1 MNALYLIRHS
11 LTAANERRLYGG
23 CTDIPLTD
31 AGREIAVNRRG
42 TLPECDINISSGMR
56 RADET
61 LRLLT
66 GRAPDL
72 VLAGLRE
79 MDFGAFEMRS
89 YEQLKEDPDY
99 IRWIG
104 DQTGD
109 IRCPGG
115 ESLNAFKA
123 RALGDGERL
132 LRLPW
137 PTALA
142 VCHGGVIVNL
152 MQAWFPSENRHFYQ
166 WQPGPCAGY
175 RIALSEGSP
184 VDFEEV

>member
-11 LTAANERRLYGG
+11 LTVANERRLYGG

-42 TLPECDINISSGMR
+42 TLPECDIYISSGMR

-79 MDFGAFEMRS
+79 MDFGLFENMIPICIFGFLFFAMLPFANNCLDYLIRAGRRGTAAAPAPAHGPRGVPRRGDRQPDAGVVPLGKPAFLPVAARPLRGL
-89 YEQLKEDPDY
+89 QN
-99 IRWIG
+99 
-104 DQTGD
+104 
-109 IRCPGG
+109 CAVGG
-115 ESLNAFKA
+115 FA
-123 RALGDGERL
+123 RG
-132 LRLPW
+132 
-137 PTALA
+137 
-142 VCHGGVIVNL
+142 
-152 MQAWFPSENRHFYQ
+152 F
-166 WQPGPCAGY
+166 
-175 RIALSEGSP
+175 
-184 VDFEEV
+184 